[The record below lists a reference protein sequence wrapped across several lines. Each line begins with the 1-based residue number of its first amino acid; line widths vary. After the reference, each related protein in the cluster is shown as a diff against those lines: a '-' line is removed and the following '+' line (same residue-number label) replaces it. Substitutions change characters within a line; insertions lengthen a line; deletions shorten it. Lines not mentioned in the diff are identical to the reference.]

1 MKSKLLIAGALAAAA
16 YTTPALADFYVV
28 REGTGPCRVVET
40 RPTDTKTIVVG
51 NKVYKTHDEA
61 QKQVTTVCK

>member
-61 QKQVTTVCK
+61 QKQVTTICK